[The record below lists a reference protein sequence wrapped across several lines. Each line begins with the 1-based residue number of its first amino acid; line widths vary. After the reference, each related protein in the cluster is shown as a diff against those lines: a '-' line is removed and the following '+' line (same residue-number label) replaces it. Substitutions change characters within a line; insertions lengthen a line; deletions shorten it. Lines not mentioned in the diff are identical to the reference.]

1 MSMRRQSIKL
11 LDHERR
17 ILVDLYLRWRIP
29 VSQFKSRPEDKRRF
43 VEEWNRLS
51 GRKNAPG
58 DVMHYMKT
66 QRKRGL

>member
-11 LDHERR
+11 LDHERH

-51 GRKNAPG
+51 GRK
-58 DVMHYMKT
+58 DRRVT
-66 QRKRGL
+66 